1 MLFPFLLKDNNLFW
15 TLVHN
20 LLKKE
25 HGEEYIMKSFI
36 ICTVH
41 NKVVEWNY
49 PRELDVPNMQ
59 HPWEGTKFV
68 QRYNEIDI
76 KE

>member
-1 MLFPFLLKDNNLFW
+1 M
-15 TLVHN
+15 HN

-25 HGEEYIMKSFI
+25 DGEEYIMK
-36 ICTVH
+36 ICNVH
-41 NKVVEWNY
+41 NLVVGRNY

-59 HPWEGTKFV
+59 HTWEGKKFIR
-68 QRYNEIDI
+68 RYNEIDI